1 MYRGTITDVPEIEV
15 GHAHDLKA
23 GTGCTVIICRK
34 GAVAGVDVR
43 GAAPGTRETDLIR
56 PGNLVVRV
64 HGILLTGGSAFGLAA
79 ADGVMKYLEEQGVGF
94 ETSSVKVPIVA
105 GAVLYDLEYGS
116 AKVRPDA
123 AMGYQACI
131 NASKDNSLQGSVGA
145 GAGATV
151 GKVIGMKGSM
161 KSGIG
166 TASIVLP
173 GGIVVGAIAAVNA
186 FGDVVDPNTGK
197 ILAGAVCPKT
207 GQFLNTVDYI
217 LSNGGKYDFAGMNT
231 TIGVVATNAAL
242 TKEQANRVAAI
253 AHDGLARTIRPVHT
267 MMDGDTLF
275 TLSTGDIQGDMTM
288 IGCAAVEVVSRAVVN
303 AVSFQKL

>member
-1 MYRGTITDVPEIEV
+1 MYKGTITDVPEIEL
-15 GHAHDLKA
+15 GHAQDLNG
-23 GTGCTVIICRK
+23 GTGCTVVICRK

-56 PGNLVVRV
+56 PGNLVDKV

-94 ETSSVKVPIVA
+94 DTGSVRVPIVA
-105 GAVLYDLEYGS
+105 GAVLYDLEYKS
-116 AKVRPDA
+116 ANVRPNA
-123 AMGYQACI
+123 AMGYQACV
-131 NASKDNSLQGSVGA
+131 NASRNNSLQGSVGA

-166 TASIVLP
+166 TASITLS
-173 GGIVVGAIAAVNA
+173 GGIVVGAIVAVNA
-186 FGDVVDPNTGK
+186 FGDVVDPSTGK

-217 LSNGGKYDFAGMNT
+217 LSSERKYDFAGTNT
-231 TIGVVATNAAL
+231 TIGVVATNAML
-242 TKEQANRVAAI
+242 TKEQANRIAMM

-267 MMDGDTLF
+267 LMDGDTLF
-275 TLSTGDIQGDMTM
+275 ALSTGDVEGDITV
-288 IGCAAVEVVSRAVVN
+288 IGCAAVEAVSRAVIN
-303 AVSFQKL
+303 AVSF